1 MRSETTFTR
10 ARVWLGLLAAVSAF
24 AAVCPVLFP
33 IDARGAEA
41 IPPPHVIKPSNIPDS
56 DATPVTIDLAVDG
69 NRTVGGGIVATL
81 AVMARK
87 SLEPVQLQIV
97 LPDGVQQT
105 AGDAAW
111 EGAMTA
117 GEIRMVKVSARLLTP
132 GSKKFL
138 VRVTLPPDTA
148 GGTAKVVTMERS
160 VDVQPAPA
168 EKPKK

>member
-1 MRSETTFTR
+1 MRNGATLTR
-10 ARVWLGLLAAVSAF
+10 TRVWLGLLAAVSAF
-24 AAVCPVLFP
+24 AAVYP
-33 IDARGAEA
+33 IDARGAEP
-41 IPPPHVIKPSNIPDS
+41 IPPPHVIKPPNLPDS
-56 DATPVTIDLAVDG
+56 DATPITIDLAVDG
-69 NRTVGGGIVATL
+69 NRTVGAGIVAAL

-87 SLEPVQLQIV
+87 SLEPLQLQIV

-111 EGAMTA
+111 EGAMAA

-138 VRVTLPPDTA
+138 VRVTLPPGAA
-148 GGTAKVVTMERS
+148 GGVAKVLTMERT
-160 VDVQPAPA
+160 VDVQAGPA

>member
-1 MRSETTFTR
+1 MRSGTTFAR
-10 ARVWLGLLAAVSAF
+10 GRVWLGLLAAVSAF
-24 AAVCPVLFP
+24 AAVWPAMCP
-33 IDARGAEA
+33 IDALGAEP
-41 IPPPHVIKPSNIPDS
+41 IPPPHVIKPPTLPDS
-56 DATPVTIDLAVDG
+56 DATPITMDLDVGG
-69 NRTVGGGIVATL
+69 NRVVGGGIVATL

-132 GSKKFL
+132 GSKRFF
-138 VRVTLPPDTA
+138 VRVTLPPGAA
-148 GGTAKVVTMERS
+148 GGVAKVLTMERTL
-160 VDVQPAPA
+160 DVQPAPA